1 MRGRENVAVLSRRA
15 GYHSYLHTQSYF
27 QHHLMPYQPVK
38 PLETPVKLTFP
49 DGTELIS
56 SVDPVTNLH
65 SVHCGLCGK
74 LIKLGLQ
81 GAGNS
86 IFKQRGRKHS
96 GKYILPCFLCD
107 ELVALKK

>member
-1 MRGRENVAVLSRRA
+1 VRMWLCS
-15 GYHSYLHTQSYF
+15 HTNLSYF
-27 QHHLMPYQPVK
+27 ALN
-38 PLETPVKLTFP
+38 PLIETPVKLTFP
-49 DGTELIS
+49 DGIELIC
-56 SVDPVTNLH
+56 SVDLVTNLH

-96 GKYILPCFLCD
+96 GKYILPCFLCN